1 MMGSIGDG
9 QGPLRRPSS
18 VSWPGDAEVMCPS
31 TVRHDATRGEMGG
44 FNRRV
49 DPHLHEYTQP
59 EPALLARIELARRH
73 VALGD
78 ETARVAQPVDVSPVS
93 SGPSPAFGPAVVHPD
108 DDHAYTDPRLLP
120 IALAIAALI
129 TAAVV
134 LWASVA

>member
-1 MMGSIGDG
+1 MGSIGDG
-9 QGPLRRPSS
+9 QGPLRRPS
-18 VSWPGDAEVMCPS
+18 VSWPGDAEVMCSS
-31 TVRHDATRGEMGG
+31 TVRHDAARGEMGG
-44 FNRRV
+44 FNRR
-49 DPHLHEYTQP
+49 
-59 EPALLARIELARRH
+59 
-73 VALGD
+73 
-78 ETARVAQPVDVSPVS
+78 VS